1 MLKRAERIVR
11 AFQDAG
17 VGDLQ
22 RIPFANAVFD
32 ARDGNVLGLNC
43 REGNGYACSN
53 ER

>member
-1 MLKRAERIVR
+1 MLKSAERTVR

-22 RIPFANAVFD
+22 CVLSANAVFD
-32 ARDGNVLGLNC
+32 ARDGDVLGLNYG
-43 REGNGYACSN
+43 EGNGYACSN